1 VIDRTIIDGGIIDF
15 IIFIVVCIIV
25 YFYYKNTDNKK
36 MIDKFNH
43 NATLI
48 ENSRNHGVLPNTTP
62 KQGKT
67 ILIIIVV
74 VVVALI
80 VGGLIFG

>member
-1 VIDRTIIDGGIIDF
+1 MIDRTIIDGGIIDF
-15 IIFIVVCIIV
+15 IIFIVLCIIG

-36 MIDKFNH
+36 MIDKFNQ

-67 ILIIIVV
+67 ILIIIIVV
-74 VVVALI
+74 IIALI
-80 VGGLIFG
+80 GGGLIFG

>member
-1 VIDRTIIDGGIIDF
+1 MIDRTIIDGGIIDF

>member
-1 VIDRTIIDGGIIDF
+1 MIDRTIIDGGIIDF

-36 MIDKFNH
+36 MIDKFNQ

-48 ENSRNHGVLPNTTP
+48 ENSRNHGVLPNTSA

-67 ILIIIVV
+67 ILIIIIVV
-74 VVVALI
+74 LIALI
-80 VGGLIFG
+80 GGGLIFG

>member
-1 VIDRTIIDGGIIDF
+1 MIDRTIIDGGIIDF

-43 NATLI
+43 NSTLI
-48 ENSRNHGVLPNTTP
+48 ENSHNHGVLPNTSP

-74 VVVALI
+74 VLIALI
-80 VGGLIFG
+80 GGGLIFG

>member
-1 VIDRTIIDGGIIDF
+1 MIDRTIIDGGIIDF

-48 ENSRNHGVLPNTTP
+48 ENSRNHGVLPNTSA

-67 ILIIIVV
+67 ILITIIVILI
-74 VVVALI
+74 ALI
-80 VGGLIFG
+80 GGGLIFS

>member
-1 VIDRTIIDGGIIDF
+1 
-15 IIFIVVCIIV
+15 
-25 YFYYKNTDNKK
+25 

-74 VVVALI
+74 IVVALI
-80 VGGLIFG
+80 GGGLIFG

>member
-1 VIDRTIIDGGIIDF
+1 MIDRTIIDGGIIDF
-15 IIFIVVCIIV
+15 IIFIVVCIII

-43 NATLI
+43 NSTLI
-48 ENSRNHGVLPNTTP
+48 ENSRNHVVLPNTSP

-67 ILIIIVV
+67 ILVTIIVV
-74 VVVALI
+74 LIALI
-80 VGGLIFG
+80 GGGLIFG

>member
-1 VIDRTIIDGGIIDF
+1 MIDKTIIDGGIIDL
-15 IIFIVVCIIV
+15 IIFIVLCIIG

-74 VVVALI
+74 VIIVLI
-80 VGGLIFG
+80 GGGLIFG

>member
-1 VIDRTIIDGGIIDF
+1 MIDRTIIDGGIIDF

-36 MIDKFNH
+36 MIDKFNQ

-48 ENSRNHGVLPNTTP
+48 ENSRNHGFLPNTSP

-67 ILIIIVV
+67 ILIIIIVV
-74 VVVALI
+74 IIALI
-80 VGGLIFG
+80 GGGLIFG